1 MNRNSG
7 MAAIVREKTD
17 QAVGVLE
24 EQDVDLWLTLVRE
37 TSQVK
42 DPVLDFLLGFDL
54 TWTSA
59 LLIHRSGRRVAIVG
73 RFDGPNVQ
81 RLGVYD
87 EVILYDESLKAPL
100 LETLASLDP
109 HTIALNYSESD
120 PAADGLTYG
129 LFRLLS
135 GWFSDTPYATRLIS
149 AGAVINTLRGRKTST
164 EIARIR
170 AAVDATQTAIAEL
183 HGKLRPGMADTE
195 IADSLHGFAQA
206 HGYGT
211 AWDWEY
217 CPAVTVGPESDF
229 GHGMPVGLRTARGQL
244 VHVDFGVLRD
254 GFAADLQRTWYLS
267 EAPGHP
273 LPAEVAQAWEA
284 VSGAL
289 EAGRAALVPGA
300 VGWEVDAAAR
310 TSLIESG
317 YPEFMHAFGHQVGR
331 TAHDGGTVLGPK
343 WERYGDSIQGVVE
356 TGNVYAIELG
366 VAVPGRGYVSR
377 EENVLV
383 TAKGAQYLGAP
394 QDRVWVLD

>member
-1 MNRNSG
+1 MSRETGTN
-7 MAAIVREKTD
+7 AIVREKAE

-42 DPVLDFLLGFDL
+42 DPVLDFLVGFDL

-59 LLIHRSGRRVAIVG
+59 LLVDRSGRRVAIVG

-100 LETLASLDP
+100 LNTLAALDP
-109 HTIALNYSESD
+109 RSIALNYSESD

-135 GWFSDTPYATRLIS
+135 GWLSATPYASRLIS

-183 HGKLRPGMADTE
+183 HQKLRPGMADTE
-195 IADSLHGFAQA
+195 IADILHGFAQA
-206 HGYGT
+206 RGYGT

-229 GHGMPVGLRTARGQL
+229 GHGMPVGLRTTRGQL
-244 VHVDFGVLRD
+244 VHVDFGILRD

-267 EAPGHP
+267 EKPGSA
-273 LPAEVAQAWEA
+273 LPPDVARAWEA
-284 VSGAL
+284 VTGAL
-289 EAGRAALVPGA
+289 EAGRAALEPGA
-300 VGWEVDAAAR
+300 AGWAVDAAAR
-310 TSLIESG
+310 SSLVGSG

-343 WERYGDSIQGVVE
+343 WERYGDSILGIVE
-356 TGNVYAIELG
+356 VGNVYAIELG

-383 TAKGAQYLGAP
+383 TDEGAQYLSDP
-394 QDRVWVLD
+394 QEGVWVIE